1 MFCLLFIDTSARFA
15 VVAHD
20 FDGNLRVAHNAT
32 LHAQA
37 AADAFFRIDQ
47 RLKHRMNRVALTH
60 EGANGDGRIDEG
72 ACAIAHL
79 AAHSLNGYAQIA
91 IDYRASHVHL
101 IARRHRVQRLGGTRG
116 NARKIGA
123 QAARL
128 GARVNHGGSGFGAR
142 WPFHHTN
149 RLVGTRFQTTPAFNA
164 ARAKIG
170 FIRRPRRTKKLFAIA
185 GEADRNATS
194 GHSGRGDCAK
204 RCRFHFPPPMWPKS
218 LQIALFDRKLP
229 AKRDGS
235 RYIYGDDSN
244 ISSTEKRLMGT
255 LNQPRGDGDDF
266 A

>member
-1 MFCLLFIDTSARFA
+1 MFCLLFIDTSARFV

-37 AADAFFRIDQ
+37 APDAFFRIDQ
-47 RLKHRMNRVALTH
+47 RLEHRMNRVALAH
-60 EGANGDGRIDEG
+60 GGANGDGGIDER

-91 IDYRASHVHL
+91 IDYRASHAHL
-101 IARRHRVQRLGGTRG
+101 IARRHRVQRPGGTRG
-116 NARKIGA
+116 DARKIGA

-128 GARVNHGGSGFGAR
+128 GARVNHGGPGFGAR
-142 WPFHHTN
+142 WPFRHAN
-149 RLVGTRFQTTPAFNA
+149 RLVGARFQTTPAFNA

-170 FIRRPRRTKKLFAIA
+170 FVRRPGGRRSPSPLPAKQTAMPPAATPAAAIA
-185 GEADRNATS
+185 PS
-194 GHSGRGDCAK
+194 VVVSISH
-204 RCRFHFPPPMWPKS
+204 PQWPKS

-235 RYIYGDDSN
+235 RYIYGDDSSN
-244 ISSTEKRLMGT
+244 SGDREAL
-255 LNQPRGDGDDF
+255 DGD

>member
-1 MFCLLFIDTSARFA
+1 MFCLLFIDTSARLA

-37 AADAFFRIDQ
+37 APDAFFRIDQ

-60 EGANGDGRIDEG
+60 GGANGDGGIDEG

-91 IDYRASHVHL
+91 IDYRASHAHL

-116 NARKIGA
+116 NAREIGA

-142 WPFHHTN
+142 WPFRHANH
-149 RLVGTRFQTTPAFNA
+149 LVGTRFQTTPAFNA

-170 FIRRPRRTKKLFAIA
+170 FVRRPRRTKKPSPLPAKQTAMPPAATPAAIA
-185 GEADRNATS
+185 PS
-194 GHSGRGDCAK
+194 VVVSISH
-204 RCRFHFPPPMWPKS
+204 PQWPKS

-235 RYIYGDDSN
+235 RYIDGDNSN

>member
-1 MFCLLFIDTSARFA
+1 MHKSRLITAHPMCTSSRA
-15 VVAHD
+15 
-20 FDGNLRVAHNAT
+20 GTGCNASVG
-32 LHAQA
+32 HAAMQG
-37 AADAFFRIDQ
+37 
-47 RLKHRMNRVALTH
+47 K
-60 EGANGDGRIDEG
+60 
-72 ACAIAHL
+72 
-79 AAHSLNGYAQIA
+79 S
-91 IDYRASHVHL
+91 
-101 IARRHRVQRLGGTRG
+101 
-116 NARKIGA
+116 GA

-235 RYIYGDDSN
+235 RYIYGDDSSN
-244 ISSTEKRLMGT
+244 SGDREAL
-255 LNQPRGDGDDF
+255 DGD